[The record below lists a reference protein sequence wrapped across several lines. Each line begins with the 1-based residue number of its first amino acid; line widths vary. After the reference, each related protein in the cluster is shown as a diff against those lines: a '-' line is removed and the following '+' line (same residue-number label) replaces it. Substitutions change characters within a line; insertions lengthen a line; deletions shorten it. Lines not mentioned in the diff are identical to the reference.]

1 MKRSKLRILIADDHA
16 LVRSGIRRLLRD
28 EPEIEFVGEA
38 ETANHALQAVRR
50 ENWDVVILDINMPG
64 QNALDVL
71 RIIKQEKPTL
81 PVLMLSMHGENQYA
95 LRALKAGAS
104 GYVTKASAPDQLISV
119 IHKVVDGGA
128 HVSPALVKEMATRLN
143 GKPKEGLDQ
152 ILSDREYAVLCAIAQ
167 GKRLSQIAD
176 ELSLSSKTIT
186 TYRKRVL
193 EKLGASTNTEL
204 VRYAL
209 DNHLIV

>member
-1 MKRSKLRILIADDHA
+1 MKRNKLRILIADDHV

-28 EPEIEFVGEA
+28 EPEIEYVGEVENA
-38 ETANHALQAVRR
+38 SQALHAVRR
-50 ENWDVVILDINMPG
+50 ETWDVLILDLNMPG

-71 RIIKQEKPTL
+71 RIIKNEKPGL
-81 PVLMLSMHGENQYA
+81 PVLILTMHAENQYA

-104 GYVTKASAPDQLISV
+104 GYVTKACAPDHLIAA
-119 IHKVVDGGA
+119 IHKVIEGGA

-143 GKPKEGLDQ
+143 WKPKEALDEL
-152 ILSDREYAVLCAIAQ
+152 LSDREYAVLCAIAQ

-176 ELSLSSKTIT
+176 ELSLSAKTIT
-186 TYRKRVL
+186 TYRTRVL
-193 EKLGASTNTEL
+193 EKLGVKSNTEL

-209 DNHLIV
+209 DNNLIV

>member
-1 MKRSKLRILIADDHA
+1 VKRNKLRILIADDHA

-28 EPEIEFVGEA
+28 EPEIEYVGEA
-38 ETANHALQAVRR
+38 ETANHALQMVRK
-50 ENWDVVILDINMPG
+50 ESWDVVILDINMPG

-71 RIIKQEKPTL
+71 RIIKQENPSL
-81 PVLMLSMHGENQYA
+81 PVLILTMHAENQYA

-143 GKPKEGLDQ
+143 GKPKEA
-152 ILSDREYAVLCAIAQ
+152 IEEMLSDREYAVLCSIAQ

-176 ELSLSSKTIT
+176 ELSLSAKTIT
-186 TYRKRVL
+186 TYRTRVL
-193 EKLGASTNTEL
+193 EKLGVNSNTEL
-204 VRYAL
+204 VRFAL
-209 DNHLIV
+209 DNNLIV